1 MGVAEPLGIS
11 TSLTYSFPQK
21 GFTPWGRN
29 GKAIHRAGPELLQF
43 VYGITKVKQ
52 SKCACTLNKQS

>member
-1 MGVAEPLGIS
+1 MGVAEPLDIS

-29 GKAIHRAGPELLQF
+29 GKAIHGADPELLLF
-43 VYGITKVKQ
+43 VYRITNVKQ
-52 SKCACTLNKQS
+52 SKCGFTFNKLS